1 MTSLRHPISQD
12 QAGYPCPCS
21 VNLCHAKVLHL
32 PVAKKSALVIPM
44 PALERASSTFRW
56 KNQPHLGADP
66 WNLSHWTF
74 NPDPKQSW
82 LPTFGAY
89 TLGIEVARPDT
100 QVPQWAALDLMDRAS
115 KKGKGQLPIL
125 IGALYKGREAH
136 VSLSAG
142 GNDMA
147 QSQLK
152 IPLVGVVTTSEK
164 YTLVG
169 PSVRFQGTTGG
180 TTST

>member
-1 MTSLRHPISQD
+1 
-12 QAGYPCPCS
+12 
-21 VNLCHAKVLHL
+21 
-32 PVAKKSALVIPM
+32 M

-66 WNLSHWTF
+66 WNLSHWTI

-115 KKGKGQLPIL
+115 KKGKGQLPIF
-125 IGALYKGREAH
+125 IGSLYKGKEARL
-136 VSLSAG
+136 SLSAG
-142 GNDMA
+142 GKDMA
-147 QSQLK
+147 QLK
-152 IPLVGVVTTSEK
+152 IPSVGTVTTSEK
-164 YTLVG
+164 YTLTHSRHTSICFLAVTWDQFQPSL
-169 PSVRFQGTTGG
+169 PSVRFRGTTGG
-180 TTST
+180 NRFPVPKTCRKIVIWKFVILIG